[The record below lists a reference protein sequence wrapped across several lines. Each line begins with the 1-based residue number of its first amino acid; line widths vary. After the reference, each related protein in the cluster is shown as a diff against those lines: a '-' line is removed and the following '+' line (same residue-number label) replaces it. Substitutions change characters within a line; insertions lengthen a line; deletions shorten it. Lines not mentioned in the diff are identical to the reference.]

1 MTMGMPG
8 FVRRWYYGAHALR
21 MLKRNILAFVG
32 AGPIR
37 STIDGMI
44 EAVSADKRQQWF
56 MDAETIGREAA

>member
-8 FVRRWYYGAHALR
+8 FVCRWYYGAHAPH

-37 STIDGMI
+37 STIHGMI
-44 EAVSADKRQQWF
+44 EAVSAEKRQQWL
-56 MDAETIGREAA
+56 MEAERMGHEAV